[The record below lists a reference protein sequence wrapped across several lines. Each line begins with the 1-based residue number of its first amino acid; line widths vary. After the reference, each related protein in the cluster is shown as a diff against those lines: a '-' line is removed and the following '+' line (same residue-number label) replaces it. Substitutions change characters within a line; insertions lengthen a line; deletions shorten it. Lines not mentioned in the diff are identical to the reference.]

1 MTRRSYARLVWPL
14 AILMLTACSPPP
26 VAPFQGYAE
35 GEFVLVAAPFAGML
49 EQLQVARGGQ
59 AQAGDPLF
67 VLEREA
73 EAAARREA
81 QNRLA
86 SAEARLANLAGARRP
101 PEIAASRAQ
110 IEQAASM
117 RKYLAQESKRSEELE
132 RAGFISQSRRD
143 EILAQLEQQA
153 AAVAEREAQAKL
165 AQQSIGRPQELATAR
180 ADLAAARAV
189 LEQAKWKLDQKSQQ
203 APVAG
208 LVYDTFFV
216 PGEWVPAGRPV
227 VSLLPPANIK
237 VRFFVPEPVVGGL
250 RTGQSIVVTCD
261 GCGAPIPA
269 VVSYVSPRAEFTP
282 PVIYSRDT
290 RAKLVFMIEA
300 RPAPADATRLKPGQP
315 LDVSLN
321 P

>member
-1 MTRRSYARLVWPL
+1 MG
-14 AILMLTACSPPP
+14 CSPPP
-26 VAPFQGYAE
+26 VASFQGYAE

-49 EQLQVARGGQ
+49 EQLEVARGGQ
-59 AQAGDPLF
+59 AQMGDSLF

-73 EAAARREA
+73 EAAAKREA
-81 QNRLA
+81 QDRLA
-86 SAEARLANLAGARRP
+86 SAQARLANLAGSRRP

-117 RKYLAQESKRSEELE
+117 QKYLAQQAQRYAELE
-132 RAGFISQSRRD
+132 RAGFISKARL
-143 EILAQLEQQA
+143 EELLALLEQQA

-165 AQQSIGRPQELATAR
+165 AHESIGRPQELEAAR
-180 ADLAAARAV
+180 AELAAARAV
-189 LEQAKWKLDQKSQQ
+189 LAQAKWKVDQKSQQ
-203 APVAG
+203 APVSG

-227 VSLLPPANIK
+227 VSLLPPGNIK

-250 RTGQSIVVTCD
+250 RVGQKIVVSCD

-269 VVSYVSPRAEFTP
+269 VISYVSPRAEFTP

-315 LDVSLN
+315 VDVAVN
-321 P
+321 Y